1 MIILGFL
8 LGVSCLV
15 NVCLIYYVCCKRK
28 RKKKRHLTAVQQST
42 LSRRTGSQAGL
53 DNLGIQSDICTEPS
67 TNIRQN
73 NLLIQKNGIKPADP
87 SEDENSKQL
96 SREAAAD
103 QWEMEQHVYQRL
115 QSCVL
120 DPMSEEYIEILEHG
134 PQKSPN
140 QHAERKE
147 IVKSVRAAS
156 YQSLKPKGLERS
168 KDDGNG
174 KVNRY
179 EHLQLRDR
187 LPEEVQP
194 SLVEQGP
201 STNENANEDIPDYV
215 DIVDDSRL
223 VTNAKA
229 PPTSSGTTISNLYE
243 TLKPAQGSP
252 SHQVDAAGPC
262 STPAADQNSVQVAS
276 QEEDNYMELLAWER
290 GYKIMNYL
298 IEIRLW
304 RMWLIALTEQENGPF
319 IPHIILKLYWI
330 GAWPGFFKGG
340 RGSHCAKQK
349 VNTRLS
355 CRPLRRVL
363 PNVTKKRL
371 TKGESRVPRDPLLIS
386 YALVER
392 SFGLLIITRHKH
404 CFTLLCLFSWKV
416 IYSRTSICWFL
427 TQE

>member
-1 MIILGFL
+1 MIVLGFL

-42 LSRRTGSQAGL
+42 LSRRTGSQAEL

-73 NLLIQKNGIKPADP
+73 NLLIQKNGIKPADL

-147 IVKSVRAAS
+147 IVNSVRAAS
-156 YQSLKPKGLERS
+156 YQSLKPKGLEHS

-243 TLKPAQGSP
+243 TLKPVQSSP

-276 QEEDNYMELLAWER
+276 QEEDNYMELLA
-290 GYKIMNYL
+290 
-298 IEIRLW
+298 
-304 RMWLIALTEQENGPF
+304 
-319 IPHIILKLYWI
+319 
-330 GAWPGFFKGG
+330 
-340 RGSHCAKQK
+340 
-349 VNTRLS
+349 
-355 CRPLRRVL
+355 
-363 PNVTKKRL
+363 
-371 TKGESRVPRDPLLIS
+371 
-386 YALVER
+386 
-392 SFGLLIITRHKH
+392 
-404 CFTLLCLFSWKV
+404 
-416 IYSRTSICWFL
+416 
-427 TQE
+427 

>member
-1 MIILGFL
+1 M
-8 LGVSCLV
+8 
-15 NVCLIYYVCCKRK
+15 
-28 RKKKRHLTAVQQST
+28 QQST

-156 YQSLKPKGLERS
+156 YQSLKPKRLEHS

-290 GYKIMNYL
+290 GY
-298 IEIRLW
+298 
-304 RMWLIALTEQENGPF
+304 
-319 IPHIILKLYWI
+319 
-330 GAWPGFFKGG
+330 
-340 RGSHCAKQK
+340 
-349 VNTRLS
+349 
-355 CRPLRRVL
+355 
-363 PNVTKKRL
+363 
-371 TKGESRVPRDPLLIS
+371 
-386 YALVER
+386 
-392 SFGLLIITRHKH
+392 
-404 CFTLLCLFSWKV
+404 
-416 IYSRTSICWFL
+416 
-427 TQE
+427 